1 MAEWAFWVA
10 AAAMTLS
17 VLVLLG
23 QALRR
28 GQVAEAAPADL
39 QVYRDQLAEV
49 QRDLARGVI
58 SAPEAERVTTEVSRR
73 LLEADRKARA
83 TTRPVS
89 DAGAAPAL
97 LVTVVVLAGAFGL
110 YQWLGAPGYPD
121 LPLQERLA
129 NADEVY
135 RTRPSQ
141 DAVEAQTPPPPAT
154 DTVDPAFLD
163 LMTKLRAAL
172 AERPDDQQGL
182 ALLARNEAALGDFV
196 AARVAQ
202 AQLIA
207 LKGDAATAE
216 DHAALA
222 QYLVAAAGGYV
233 SPEAEQALV
242 ATLELDPANGF
253 ARYYSGLMFAQVG
266 RPDRTFALWEPLL
279 REGPEDAPWIE
290 PVRSA
295 LQDIADRAGIKY
307 QAEQKG
313 PDAAAMAAAA
323 DMSPEDR
330 QAMIAGMVGQ
340 LETRLTDE
348 GGPIEDWTKLITS
361 LGVLGE
367 TDRARAA
374 YARATAAFAGD
385 DAGLAALLEAAT
397 TAGIAP

>member
-28 GQVAEAAPADL
+28 GQEADAAPADL

-58 SAPEAERVTTEVSRR
+58 SAPEADRVTTEVSRR
-73 LLEADRKARA
+73 LLEADRKAQQVA
-83 TTRPVS
+83 QP
-89 DAGAAPAL
+89 AAQGSAVPAL
-97 LVTVVVLAGAFGL
+97 VVTALVLAGTFWV
-110 YQWLGAPGYPD
+110 YNWLGAPGYAD

-129 NADEVY
+129 AADQIY
-135 RTRPSQ
+135 RTRPAQ
-141 DAVEAQTPPPPAT
+141 DVAESQTPVAPAPEN
-154 DTVDPAFLD
+154 VDPAFLE
-163 LMTKLRAAL
+163 LMTKLRAAI
-172 AERPDDQQGL
+172 ASRPDDQQGL
-182 ALLARNEAALGDFV
+182 ALLARNEAALGDFI

-202 AQLIA
+202 AHLVD
-207 LKGDAATAE
+207 LKGEAATAE
-216 DHAALA
+216 DYASLA

-233 SPEAEQALV
+233 SPEAEQALI
-242 ATLELDPANGF
+242 AALKLDPTNGF

-279 REGPEDAPWIE
+279 REGPADAPWME
-290 PVRSA
+290 PVRTA

-307 QAEQKG
+307 QAEEKG
-313 PDAAAMAAAA
+313 PDAAAMAAAQ

-348 GGPIEDWTKLITS
+348 GGPLEDWTKLITS

-367 TDRARAA
+367 ADRAKAA

-385 DAGLAALLEAAT
+385 TAGLDALLQAAT

>member
-23 QALRR
+23 QSLRR
-28 GQVAEAAPADL
+28 GQEADAAPADL

-73 LLEADRKARA
+73 LLDADRKAQLLA
-83 TTRPVS
+83 RPAVQGS
-89 DAGAAPAL
+89 ALPAL
-97 LVTVVVLAGAFGL
+97 GVTALVLASSFAI
-110 YQWLGAPGYPD
+110 YNWLGAPGYPD

-129 NADEVY
+129 NADAVY

-141 DAVEAQTPPPPAT
+141 DQVEAQTPPAAVPEN
-154 DTVDPAFLD
+154 VDPAFLD
-163 LMTKLRAAL
+163 LMTKLRAAIKD
-172 AERPDDQQGL
+172 RPDDQQGL
-182 ALLARNEAALGDFV
+182 ALLARNEAALGDFI

-202 AQLIA
+202 AHLIA
-207 LKGDAATAE
+207 LKGESASAE
-216 DHAALA
+216 DHASLA

-233 SPEAEQALV
+233 SPEAEQALI
-242 ATLELDPANGF
+242 AALKLDPTNGF

-279 REGPEDAPWIE
+279 REGPADAPWIE
-290 PVRSA
+290 PIRTA

-313 PDAAAMAAAA
+313 PDAAAMAAAE

-348 GGPIEDWTKLITS
+348 GGPMEDWTRLITS

-367 TDRARAA
+367 TDRAKAA